1 MELDNSKV
9 HDLIYDNYTIERTK
23 LLGYCLNKKMETY
36 QDLHAAII
44 SITEEELKGFN
55 FRKGDTEGVVNYALS
70 VKGIIFAVFI
80 VQKDGIV
87 KLSLR
92 SKGDFKVNEIAKK
105 YFSGGGHI
113 NAAGGISDLSVND
126 TIKKV
131 VEIFKKYKKELLTN
145 QIKYEN

>member
-1 MELDNSKV
+1 M
-9 HDLIYDNYTIERTK
+9 K
-23 LLGYCLNKKMETY
+23 LA
-36 QDLHAAII
+36 Q
-44 SITEEELKGFN
+44 
-55 FRKGDTEGVVNYALS
+55 
-70 VKGIIFAVFI
+70 
-80 VQKDGIV
+80 
-87 KLSLR
+87 
-92 SKGDFKVNEIAKK
+92 K